1 MAPTIVL
8 ISGANRGIGKGIL
21 ELYLSKPN
29 HTVIAANRDPNHPS
43 SKALADLPTAE
54 GSSLV
59 LVKVDATVST
69 DALEAVK
76 QLESQGIDHIDI
88 VIANAGVCYA
98 WPKVSEV
105 KAEDIQGHFVPN
117 VHGFIWLYQATL
129 PLLKKSKLG
138 KFISIGSSAGYLTVI
153 LFSNLSSPLNQL
165 DMPNS
170 AYAPSKVSMH
180 WLTKAIHREEPTLI
194 AFPIDPGWV
203 QTDLGNIG
211 ANHFGFDAA
220 PLGVAE
226 CAAGLDKVI
235 AESTRET
242 HGGKLYK
249 WDGEVLPW

>member
-8 ISGANRGIGKGIL
+8 NSDTNKGIGEEIL

-29 HTVIAANRDPNHPS
+29 HTVVAANRDPNHPS

-59 LVKVDATVST
+59 LVKVDATIST
-69 DALEAVK
+69 DALEAGK

-88 VIANAGVCYA
+88 VIANAGVCYV
-98 WPKVSEV
+98 WLRVSEV
-105 KAEDIQGHFVPN
+105 KADDIQGHFVSY
-117 VHGFIWLYQATL
+117 VHGFMWLYQARL
-129 PLLKKSKLG
+129 PLLKKSKFG
-138 KFISIGSSAGYLTVI
+138 KFVTICSSAGYLMYVLT
-153 LFSNLSSPLNQL
+153 FYRNQL

-170 AYAPSKVSMH
+170 AYAPSKVAVH

-211 ANHFGFDAA
+211 ANHFGFDAT

-226 CAAGLDKVI
+226 CAAGLDQVI
-235 AESTRET
+235 AKSTRKT
-242 HGGKLYK
+242 YGGKLYK
-249 WDGEVLPW
+249 WDGEILPW

>member
-43 SKALADLPTAE
+43 SKALADLPKGE

-69 DALEAVK
+69 DALKAVK
-76 QLESQGIDHIDI
+76 QLGSQGIDHIDI

-117 VHGFIWLYQATL
+117 VHGFVWLYQATL

-138 KFISIGSSAGYLTVI
+138 KFISIGSSAGYLTVS
-153 LFSNLSSPLNQL
+153 LLPNL
-165 DMPNS
+165 NS
-170 AYAPSKVSMH
+170 LS
-180 WLTKAIHREEPTLI
+180 
-194 AFPIDPGWV
+194 
-203 QTDLGNIG
+203 
-211 ANHFGFDAA
+211 
-220 PLGVAE
+220 
-226 CAAGLDKVI
+226 
-235 AESTRET
+235 
-242 HGGKLYK
+242 
-249 WDGEVLPW
+249 

>member
-29 HTVIAANRDPNHPS
+29 HTVIAANRDPNHAS
-43 SKALADLPTAE
+43 SKALADLPAAE

-69 DALEAVK
+69 DALDAVK
-76 QLESQGIDHIDI
+76 QLGAQVIDHIDI
-88 VIANAGVCYA
+88 VIANAGVCY
-98 WPKVSEV
+98 V
-105 KAEDIQGHFVPN
+105 EDIQGHFVPS

-129 PLLKKSKLG
+129 PLLKKSKLE
-138 KFISIGSSAGYLTVI
+138 
-153 LFSNLSSPLNQL
+153 NLSPLVLPQDISRNQL
-165 DMPNS
+165 DMPNC
-170 AYAPSKVSMH
+170 AYAPSKVAVH

-194 AFPIDPGWV
+194 AFPIDPGWF

>member
-76 QLESQGIDHIDI
+76 HLEAQGIDHIDI
-88 VIANAGVCYA
+88 VIANAGVCYV

-138 KFISIGSSAGYLTVI
+138 KFISIGSSAGYLTVS
-153 LFSNLSSPLNQL
+153 LLPDLNSP
-165 DMPNS
+165 S
-170 AYAPSKVSMH
+170 
-180 WLTKAIHREEPTLI
+180 
-194 AFPIDPGWV
+194 
-203 QTDLGNIG
+203 
-211 ANHFGFDAA
+211 
-220 PLGVAE
+220 
-226 CAAGLDKVI
+226 
-235 AESTRET
+235 
-242 HGGKLYK
+242 
-249 WDGEVLPW
+249 